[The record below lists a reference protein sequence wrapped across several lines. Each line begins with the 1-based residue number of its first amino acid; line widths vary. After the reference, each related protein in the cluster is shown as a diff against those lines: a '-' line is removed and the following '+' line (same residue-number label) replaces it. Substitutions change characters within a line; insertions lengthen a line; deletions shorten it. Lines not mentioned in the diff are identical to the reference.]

1 MSNCMPRL
9 TERACCRK
17 WPTDKTRGSGNSS
30 PRYRPLQ
37 SWNSKVYFWDE
48 KLFLWA
54 KKGTFFLWKA
64 ISRLNLFSLPSK
76 LNSWQNHPAS
86 SSLISTGKIIPMP
99 IWLLLTRGAKKGFA
113 TKLSVR
119 QNTKVAHALVLRTR
133 NKCWVQSQLTD
144 QDWKYVIVHLL

>member
-48 KLFLWA
+48 KLFFWA
-54 KKGTFFLWKA
+54 TNGTFFLWKA
-64 ISRLNLFSLPSK
+64 NTRLNLFFCCPNWTAGKTSD
-76 LNSWQNHPAS
+76 N
-86 SSLISTGKIIPMP
+86 LISTGKIIPMP
-99 IWLLLTRGAKKGFA
+99 IRLLLTRGAKRGFA

-144 QDWKYVIVHLL
+144 QGWKYVIVHLL